1 MEQNV
6 RNLGVFVAA
15 LAMIASVLIVPSVSA
30 DGHDLEIS
38 GSGDDGITSY
48 ASKHGTAVFTIS
60 ISSMSGSAHNNVA
73 IAASTYWGDDEEGV
87 PITSEA
93 TVIDGSSGCPNSE
106 EEDVDT
112 SFGEGGM
119 IDACVYVTPADG
131 GVDVGDDGDLTVSV
145 TSDEDSVGVS
155 MEFGVKVANW
165 VASSSDGAQS
175 YEEGDDD
182 EGESCEDS
190 DSCNVYTINVK
201 NIYVDENG
209 NSGAISDTITVGLS
223 TATPGWNIDSDDMA
237 WNKIELR
244 AEINYIAADG
254 DYDLILDIQL
264 VGEIVPA
271 SSYIG
276 NSFVVFS
283 VSDESTQPQFVS
295 LEAIVADN
303 FNVNVVGSGNYD
315 SDSGCSDNQD
325 GTGWTPTIKNFGN
338 TMDSFTYSFDT
349 SDVPSDWTVDGAT
362 GGNTGNLNPKFE
374 HDESDGT
381 GLHTVSVGMSIPG
394 GLPAGTSHGFTM
406 TAVSD
411 TDDTV
416 TQTQEFSI
424 TVTQCFGIV
433 VSVDKTTDSA
443 NPGASSDFTVTVENT
458 GNGEDTVSLMTM
470 GASAWSPSIS
480 ESELTIASDATAQ
493 TVLSMTDPSDAR
505 ANAQSGMAMV
515 HALSEVCDETIQI
528 ELNLALPH
536 IRDWEAI
543 DCDHSPSTLATGFE
557 DVVNVGVTA
566 NQVYDLEAG
575 YYTNETDVEMSS
587 ASVQEGL
594 GVQMKFTITNNG
606 NGNDEVTLSLENA
619 PAWATL
625 SQDTA
630 LIGPGQTWTG
640 SVDIMAP
647 GSDAIDDYTF
657 QVKATSADE
666 AESATTGDLTVSV
679 TEKVE
684 STGGQET
691 EELEED
697 DSPGFGIVS
706 AIAAL
711 GAVLL
716 IRRRS

>member
-1 MEQNV
+1 MERNI

-15 LAMIASVLIVPSVSA
+15 LAMIASVLMVPSVSA
-30 DGHDLEIS
+30 DGHDLEIT
-38 GSGDDGITSY
+38 GSGDDGVTSY

-60 ISSMSGSAHNNVA
+60 ISSMSDIAHNNVA
-73 IAASTYWGDDEEGV
+73 IAATTSWGD
-87 PITSEA
+87 TTAEA
-93 TVIDGSSGCPNSE
+93 TVIDGSSGCPNTE
-106 EEDVDT
+106 EEDVET

-119 IDACVYVTPADG
+119 IEACVYVTPADG
-131 GVDVGDDGDLTVSV
+131 GADVGDSGELTISV
-145 TSDEDSVGVS
+145 TSDEDSIGDS
-155 MEFGVKVANW
+155 IAFGVQVTDW
-165 VASSSDGAQS
+165 IASSGDDAQS
-175 YEEGDDD
+175 YAEGDT
-182 EGESCEDS
+182 
-190 DSCNVYTINVK
+190 NQYTITVT
-201 NIYVDENG
+201 NIKIDENG
-209 NSGAISDTITVGLS
+209 ASEAISDTITIGLS
-223 TATPGWNIDSDDMA
+223 TATPGWNIDSDNSA
-237 WNKIELR
+237 WDKIELK
-244 AEINYIAADG
+244 AQIEYIAADATF
-254 DYDLILDIQL
+254 DLVLDIQL

-271 SSYIG
+271 SSYVG
-276 NSFVVFS
+276 NSFIVFTVDDGNTYS
-283 VSDESTQPQFVS
+283 LVS

-349 SDVPSDWTVDGAT
+349 SGVPSDWTVDGAT

-381 GLHTVSVGMSIPG
+381 GMHTVNVGMSIPG

-406 TAVSD
+406 TVTSD
-411 TDDTV
+411 TDSSV
-416 TQTQEFSI
+416 TQTQDFSI
-424 TVTQCFGIV
+424 TVTQCFGIT

-443 NPGASSDFTVTVENT
+443 DPGTSSDFTVTVSNT

-470 GASAWSPSIS
+470 GASAWSPSLS
-480 ESELTIASDATAQ
+480 ESELTIASGDEAQ
-493 TVLSMTDPSDAR
+493 TVFSMTVPTDAS

-515 HALSEVCDETIQI
+515 HAYSEGCGD
-528 ELNLALPH
+528 
-536 IRDWEAI
+536 
-543 DCDHSPSTLATGFE
+543 STDGCE
-557 DVVNVGVTA
+557 YEGHVSVGVTA
-566 NQVYDLEAG
+566 NQVYDLDAG

-587 ASVQEGL
+587 ASVQEGMS
-594 GVQMKFTITNNG
+594 VQMKFTVTNNG

-619 PAWATL
+619 PAWVTL

-647 GSDAIDDYTF
+647 GSDAIDAYSF
-657 QVKATSADE
+657 QVKATSADG
-666 AESATTGDLTVSV
+666 AEFATTGDLTVSV

-691 EELEED
+691 QKLEED